1 MAHPT
6 IDSHLGSFL
15 LGSTSPDIRILTK
28 GKRDDTHF
36 ATLQVQSIGIGVAG
50 LFHSYPAIADSSKVS
65 GPTRAFLSG
74 YLVHLLADEAW
85 ILDIYRPYFDDPLLF
100 PDRVHANISDRA
112 LQLDMDRVAR
122 EEMGDMDQV
131 RSSLDGSES
140 GVVLGFIGPETLG
153 EWREWVTEFTRWA
166 FSWERLRFASR
177 RMYRDDAGAMER
189 VEGFLQGMP
198 GSLARL
204 YDKIPDGTIEAYHET
219 VIGESVRFIKEYLGA
234 SERDKGAGPG

>member
-36 ATLQVQSIGIGVAG
+36 ATLQVQSIGMGVAG

-112 LQLDMDRVAR
+112 LQLDMDRAAR

-131 RSSLDGSES
+131 RSSLDGLLPGISCQSAWTHFLGKLVISHCTRDNRWSEATS
-140 GVVLGFIGPETLG
+140 STGLSLKLSTGTRSNVSNSSTMAARPRQLGL
-153 EWREWVTEFTRWA
+153 
-166 FSWERLRFASR
+166 RLAS
-177 RMYRDDAGAMER
+177 
-189 VEGFLQGMP
+189 
-198 GSLARL
+198 
-204 YDKIPDGTIEAYHET
+204 
-219 VIGESVRFIKEYLGA
+219 
-234 SERDKGAGPG
+234 